1 MLRKSIAVISLFIIV
16 LSLASCKNIDNG
28 EGNGNGVI
36 PASTKIANEFALQ
49 LPEFDFS
56 SEIVDSYGESLRY
69 SFSVNCSKNEY
80 KKYLDAVKSA
90 GFVLGFPEQQ
100 PVSGEGY
107 YKASNDKGY
116 MIEIVYKSEVLTVY
130 VTRP

>member
-1 MLRKSIAVISLFIIV
+1 MTKKLFAFISLFIIIF
-16 LSLASCKNIDNG
+16 SLASCKNVDSG
-28 EGNGNGVI
+28 EGNGVI
-36 PASTKIANEFALQ
+36 PASTKIANEFAQQ

-56 SEIVDSYGESLRY
+56 ADIVDSYDEAIRY
-69 SFSVNCSKNEY
+69 SFSVECSKSEF
-80 KKYLDAVKSA
+80 KKYLNAVKES

-107 YKASNDKGY
+107 YKASNDNGY
-116 MIEIVYKSEVLTVY
+116 MIEMVLKSDLLTVY

>member
-1 MLRKSIAVISLFIIV
+1 MIKRLLAFISLFIV
-16 LSLASCKNIDNG
+16 LFSFSSCKNVDG
-28 EGNGNGVI
+28 GKGNGVI
-36 PASTKIANEFALQ
+36 PASTKIANDFVQQ

-56 SEIVDSYGESLRY
+56 ADIVDSYDESLRY
-69 SFSVNCSKNEY
+69 SFSVECSNGEF
-80 KKYLDAVKSA
+80 KKYLNSVKDS

-116 MIEIVYKSEVLTVY
+116 MIELVHKSGLLTVY

>member
-1 MLRKSIAVISLFIIV
+1 MSRKFLAIFTLFIILFSFAACNNV
-16 LSLASCKNIDNG
+16 DGG
-28 EGNGNGVI
+28 EGNGVI
-36 PASTKIANEFALQ
+36 PASTKIANEFAQQ
-49 LPEFDFS
+49 LPEFEFS
-56 SEIVDSYGESLRY
+56 SDIVDSYDESLRY
-69 SFSVNCSKNEY
+69 SFSVECNKSEF
-80 KKYLDAVKSA
+80 KKYLNAVKDS

-116 MIEIVYKSEVLTVY
+116 MIELVFKSNVLTIY

>member
-1 MLRKSIAVISLFIIV
+1 MFRKSIAVISLFIIV
-16 LSLASCKNIDNG
+16 LSLVSCKNVDAPQ
-28 EGNGNGVI
+28 GNGVI
-36 PASTKIANEFALQ
+36 PASTQIANEFVGQ

-69 SFSVNCSKNEY
+69 SFSVKCSKSEY
-80 KKYLDAVKSA
+80 KKYINAVKDA
-90 GFVLGFPEQQ
+90 GFVLGFPEEQ

-116 MIEIVYKSEVLTVY
+116 MVEIVFKSEILTVY
-130 VTRP
+130 ITRP